1 VVRSAFT
8 LIELIFAIVV
18 IAIAVISL
26 PMMTQATSKGIEANM
41 VQEAIFAASAE
52 LNQAVTANW
61 DEASIEPGFPN
72 SLERVIDDGNC
83 TSNPSSPRYRLKPG
97 HIVQP
102 YHRRCLDSN
111 TTAASNA
118 STNAAVTSLD
128 DMEKVG
134 NIFDDTNT
142 DAAGYKK
149 VYTVSVAVDANVNFN
164 GANTNM
170 KKITVSVFESIGG
183 VATLVTSLVT
193 YSANIGEVDYYKR
206 SY

>member
-1 VVRSAFT
+1 
-8 LIELIFAIVV
+8 
-18 IAIAVISL
+18 
-26 PMMTQATSKGIEANM
+26 MMTQATSKGIEANM

-72 SLERVIDDGNC
+72 SLERVIDDGSCEN
-83 TSNPSSPRYRLKPG
+83 NPSSPRYRLKDG
-97 HIVQP
+97 HILQP

-118 STNAAVTSLD
+118 NTNADVRALD
-128 DMEKVG
+128 DMEKAG
-134 NIFDDTNT
+134 NIFNDTTT

-149 VYTVSVAVDANVNFN
+149 VYTVAVVVDPNANFN
-164 GANTNM
+164 GANNDM
-170 KKITVSVFESIGG
+170 KKITVNVSQSGQ
-183 VATLVTSLVT
+183 LVTSLVT